1 MCLHVRIATS
11 RETLFAPI
19 ASERCGRGRGGLHG
33 WIDDDHDGS
42 AVRSVVGSK
51 FTERGLSLA
60 WLKSEVHCSRN
71 KSCERAFET
80 WATMGH
86 SITPV

>member
-42 AVRSVVGSK
+42 AVRGSVGRR
-51 FTERGLSLA
+51 F
-60 WLKSEVHCSRN
+60 EVHR
-71 KSCERAFET
+71 KRAFAGMVEERS
-80 WATMGH
+80 ALQ
-86 SITPV
+86 SQQVL